1 VQLQGTFSIKSL
13 GACCRQLRPQNQPH
27 LRNAWGV
34 PTFIGEQVAVAA
46 SSIKAA
52 AGNQLWSLAWI
63 PSCQN
68 GEQGESTNSRVHQSA
83 AATHEAGR
91 TELNLPILS
100 LGKLECRF
108 TFFSPSPQEINR
120 PDVEPKTPGPPA
132 IGCCR
137 WPDEPAAASA
147 AHSPASGAAAQRPPT
162 ARSDA
167 AGVTSPR
174 RLRLGAAC
182 SQDPHPSNP
191 DEKKGSQTVN
201 GDPGLARQ
209 FSLPAL
215 VT

>member
-1 VQLQGTFSIKSL
+1 MYLSVSSLSSAFCFWLLSGGYAPCAVAAQILSSTEGTL
-13 GACCRQLRPQNQPH
+13 PACLQLRPQNQPH

-120 PDVEPKTPGPPA
+120 PDVEPKTH
-132 IGCCR
+132 
-137 WPDEPAAASA
+137 E
-147 AHSPASGAAAQRPPT
+147 
-162 ARSDA
+162 
-167 AGVTSPR
+167 
-174 RLRLGAAC
+174 
-182 SQDPHPSNP
+182 
-191 DEKKGSQTVN
+191 
-201 GDPGLARQ
+201 
-209 FSLPAL
+209 
-215 VT
+215 